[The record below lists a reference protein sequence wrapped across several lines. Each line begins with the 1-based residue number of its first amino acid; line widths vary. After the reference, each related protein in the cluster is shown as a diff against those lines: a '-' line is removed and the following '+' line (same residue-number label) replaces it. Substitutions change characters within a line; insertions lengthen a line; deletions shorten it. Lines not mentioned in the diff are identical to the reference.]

1 MNAKKSAS
9 ALQAEL
15 DAINKQFGEGTVVR
29 MSDHTHT
36 NLEVVSS
43 GVLPLDIA
51 LDCGGYPRGRII
63 EVYGGESV
71 GKSTLALHAGA
82 SFQQAGT
89 RVLYVDTEHSLDT
102 VYAKSLG
109 VDVDALLV
117 SQPDCGEEALE
128 IVERL
133 GAVEEVGLVVV
144 DSVAVLT
151 PRSEI
156 EGDYGAAH
164 VGAHARLMSQAM
176 RKLSAVLP
184 EANTTS
190 LWINQLRTKVGVVY
204 GPSETTPGGRALPFY
219 ASIRLQI
226 YGGSKEKTTEGDP
239 SHSRMKIKVTKNKV
253 GRPYRQVECDLE
265 YGIGISPF
273 GCLLDVGEQFDI
285 IKKSGAWFTYT
296 GEQLGQGRVK
306 AKAFLKEHPDT
317 FTEIEQR
324 IREAASAD
332 E

>member
-71 GKSTLALHAGA
+71 GKSTLALHAVA

-204 GPSETTPGGRALPFY
+204 GPSEVTPGGRALPFY

-226 YGGSKEKTTEGDP
+226 FGGTKEKIEGEP
-239 SHSRMKIKVTKNKV
+239 SHNRMKIKVAKNKC
-253 GRPYRQVECDLE
+253 GRPFRQIECDLE
-265 YGIGISPF
+265 YGIGISPY
-273 GCLLDVGEQFDI
+273 GCLLDVGEQYGLI
-285 IKKSGAWFTYT
+285 QKSGSWFTYT

-306 AKAFLKEHPDT
+306 AKAFLSEHPET
-317 FTEIEQR
+317 CAEIEKR
-324 IREAASAD
+324 IREASD
-332 E
+332 VVE